1 MQNSPF
7 YQVEKSR
14 KSLVPLLRRGGMS
27 ANKSAIVKSMPKT
40 HLSGLEENCAC
51 WFHCLLDYLQATK

>member
-1 MQNSPF
+1 MQKSPF
-7 YQVEKSR
+7 YQVETSGE
-14 KSLVPLLRRGGMS
+14 SLVPLLRRGGMS
-27 ANKSAIVKSMPKT
+27 ANKNAIVKSVLKS